1 MEKRTSSVSF
11 TLSAVID
18 GKDGQPGNDGVSI
31 VSANVWYAVS
41 DHDPDAIE
49 PDDGEFIYDNFPNDH
64 LTPGMYVW
72 QATKIELSNHSS
84 KLTAY
89 MCLGVASDFLQGEE
103 VYATSQSADVV
114 PQTWSPTYTQR
125 KGYYLWTATK
135 VTYTNGQTVQ
145 YLHPKCVGYWGTDG
159 EDGENGP
166 KGDNGD
172 DGYGLT
178 LTPAQLIFEEK
189 LGSDGQTVSIDYTN
203 NTVTAMVQ
211 KGKTPLTPTIT
222 KVETSDS
229 YSGCDLT
236 KITISGGTI
245 TMTSSSITLASG
257 ASAGFFTVNI
267 KADNGGYDR
276 DVRINFYV
284 NRMGTFKR
292 EVKGDM
298 EKVAA
303 SKIAYALQ
311 DGGAIKSAYDAA
323 IETSAKGLTQQFTE
337 QISRAGDYGRNLF
350 GFHKGA
356 DFSGFA
362 TIPFIQGYGLVV
374 TANNSDIN
382 RRQGRVSNLGF
393 ENVGG
398 YFVVTFMAKTNA
410 DFTSY
415 PSQQY
420 AKVRVDLCDV
430 EPIHDIGSIDGNINI
445 VVNNN
450 WQSYEIHFFLPEE
463 NPYMGSDSYNGFLDF
478 EEAVESGIAPI
489 ITNQGAYIYIRHLKV
504 ERGQTATKFCEAD
517 EDIAAIGQG
526 DIIPEWDYQNMSYAP
541 SVIINGVTYPN
552 YYNQTIDLNAGKDIW
567 CLSKSGLPFSVK
579 AGKIYTLSYW
589 ARTSNAGM
597 VIRNHLYNQDD
608 PQVRIIDINIY
619 GIYDA
624 GAVGTIIESAVSDGR
639 TGVRLSTTWKQ
650 YFVHFYVTRD
660 VSNMNCCA
668 CVVFRDDNE
677 IRNSSG
683 VVTGYR
689 SGTIYFADVRLQEG
703 YVMDASSF
711 ASLIE
716 QNARRI
722 SLVQQSGTKRAGIDI
737 QNGTVNLFGDRVTF
751 SNADGTVKNKV
762 WIDPATGAIHAVD
775 GDFAGEITAKSGKI
789 GGFAID
795 DTRLNNENWEAGIDI
810 SYEDGGKVVKIGK
823 NAKGESFTEDAIIR
837 AENTKALGGS
847 HTTALYLNAS
857 GATNNYAF
865 YGKGNGV
872 LDGYVQGF
880 KAFAITN
887 LGKVSNPYQINLR
900 NGMVQAIVSVGINED
915 KFLRLPSLGEIKQT
929 LGINANATTNFTC
942 QLVLINQSAIQSTS
956 HNRDNVWVKGSSEA
970 YNKEITDL
978 EAIPRILR
986 KTDDQKVMLDNATM
1000 LIFHITY
1007 INRRFIANYIYG

>member
-49 PDDGEFIYDNFPNDH
+49 PDDEEFIYDNFPNDH

-159 EDGENGP
+159 ASGESGP
-166 KGDNGD
+166 KGDNG
-172 DGYGLT
+172 YGL
-178 LTPAQLIFEEK
+178 
-189 LGSDGQTVSIDYTN
+189 S
-203 NTVTAMVQ
+203 
-211 KGKTPLTPTIT
+211 LTPTSLILESVLNGDQEVVNYVNNVVT
-222 KVETSDS
+222 VRVMKGSTPVQLKCSILTGTDS
-229 YSGCDLT
+229 HSSN
-236 KITISGGTI
+236 ITISDQNIPVVNADTYS
-245 TMTSSSITLASG
+245 TVTLAGGINLNNVNKDES
-257 ASAGFFTVNI
+257 GFFTVRVSSN
-267 KADNGGYDR
+267 DNMFSQ

-284 NRMGTFKR
+284 NRSATFTRQIKNGIEKAMGAQDEYSYDELGNVIQK
-292 EVKGDM
+292 
-298 EKVAA
+298 
-303 SKIAYALQ
+303 AYQ
-311 DGGAIKSAYDAA
+311 TEIQ
-323 IETSAKGLTQQFTE
+323 TSAKGLTQQFTE
-337 QISRAGDYGRNLF
+337 QISRADDYGRNLF

-356 DFSGFA
+356 NFSEFA

-374 TANNSDIN
+374 TSNNSDIN

-430 EPIHDIGSIDGNINI
+430 EPIHDIGSIGSNINI
-445 VVNNN
+445 EVDNN
-450 WQSYEIHFFLPEE
+450 WQSYEYHFFLPED
-463 NPYMGSDSYNGFLDF
+463 NPYMSSDLYNGFLDF
-478 EEAVESGIAPI
+478 EEAVEGGVVPI
-489 ITNQGAYIYIRHLKV
+489 ITNQGAYIYIRHLKI
-504 ERGQTATKFCEAD
+504 ERGQTATKWCEAD

-526 DIIPEWDYQNMSYAP
+526 DIIPEWEYNDMSYAP

-608 PQVRIIDINIY
+608 PQVPIIDIAIY

-650 YFVHFYVTRD
+650 YFVRFYVTRD

-668 CVVFRDDNE
+668 CVIYRDDNE

-683 VVTGYR
+683 EVTGYR
-689 SGTIYFADVRLQEG
+689 SGDIYFADVHLQEG

-711 ASLIE
+711 SSLIE

-722 SLVQQSGTKRAGIDI
+722 SLVQQSGTKRAGVDI
-737 QNGTVNLFGDRVTF
+737 QNGTVSLFGDRVTF
-751 SNADGTVKNKV
+751 SNADGTIKDKV
-762 WIDPATGAIHAVD
+762 WIDPEKGTINAVD
-775 GDFAGEITAKSGKI
+775 GIFSGKI
-789 GGFAID
+789 TCNYFFSAYMECYDSYDIDLEHNPRNTYFVQCVTLYLPKASDYDGMEIILFIAPRIITPGTRPPAFTPNIRAID
-795 DTRLNNENWEAGIDI
+795 EGDI
-810 SYEDGGKVVKIGK
+810 IYYDKSESNAAVGKVYK
-823 NAKGESFTEDAIIR
+823 
-837 AENTKALGGS
+837 AEYFE
-847 HTTALYLNAS
+847 YL
-857 GATNNYAF
+857 
-865 YGKGNGV
+865 KC
-872 LDGYVQGF
+872 
-880 KAFAITN
+880 I
-887 LGKVSNPYQINLR
+887 
-900 NGMVQAIVSVGINED
+900 
-915 KFLRLPSLGEIKQT
+915 
-929 LGINANATTNFTC
+929 
-942 QLVLINQSAIQSTS
+942 AIQG
-956 HNRDNVWVKGSSEA
+956 RW
-970 YNKEITDL
+970 
-978 EAIPRILR
+978 
-986 KTDDQKVMLDNATM
+986 
-1000 LIFHITY
+1000 
-1007 INRRFIANYIYG
+1007 FIISLNI